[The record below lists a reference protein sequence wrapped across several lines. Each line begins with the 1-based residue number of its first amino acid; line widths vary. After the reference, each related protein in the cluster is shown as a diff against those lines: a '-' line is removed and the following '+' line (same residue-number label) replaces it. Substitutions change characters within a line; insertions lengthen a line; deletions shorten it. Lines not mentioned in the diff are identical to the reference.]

1 MNCSILSCPTPV
13 KQELGG
19 VAALS
24 RIGSDFALMME
35 PSGRVLGE
43 LSRTILA
50 VLRKVDKLRRQ
61 VRH

>member
-1 MNCSILSCPTPV
+1 V